1 MSHKVWRSS
10 NRCYETSHQPQN
22 LSQFVWTTVS
32 GCLVQ
37 VTEQWAHCV
46 CQRNDRRC
54 RVIRG
59 NYPVARGA
67 VVDVNEAGKVC
78 LLANGRTTEMHVGL
92 DTPTHWCILPST
104 NSLIDIYFVNTK
116 DLKKGL
122 AGRTFKSKS
131 KSIAFKS
138 KSLEPK
144 SESKSK
150 SSKNGLKSGLESKS
164 GLEYYKS
171 DLFCVVFSVMSCSHF
186 YGACRVYTVM

>member
-116 DLKKGL
+116 DLTKGL
-122 AGRTFKSKS
+122 AHRTF
-131 KSIAFKS
+131 
-138 KSLEPK
+138 K

-150 SSKNGLKSGLESKS
+150 SSKNGLKSGLEYCKSVHDFHFLNFTENSRSKTVELMRCGMLQPITAIFTSCYPATS
-164 GLEYYKS
+164 GAPR
-171 DLFCVVFSVMSCSHF
+171 DI
-186 YGACRVYTVM
+186 